1 MIVVLKCFT
10 HALGTGWYN
19 NNSYRK
25 ARRINPGHQSKSE
38 EDVGIQGIFQGGLG
52 SGP

>member
-1 MIVVLKCFT
+1 MIVFLKCFT
-10 HALGTGWYN
+10 HTLGTGWHN

-25 ARRINPGHQSKSE
+25 ARRINPGHQWKRE
-38 EDVGIQGIFQGGLG
+38 EDVGIRGIFQGGLG